1 MKNIK
6 LIILILFLSNCGYS
20 PIYNNQKIQNYKIN
34 VVEKNGDS
42 EMNNLIENEIRLYSN
57 KDALNIYELKMN
69 TIYDKK
75 VLTKDSSGVI
85 TDYNLSVTSIFKID
99 FKNTIKIVELRESI
113 NVKNQSDTYE
123 LNIYEKNIKRNF
135 ASSIREKL
143 ILKIQSINDN

>member
-113 NVKNQSDTYE
+113 NVKIN
-123 LNIYEKNIKRNF
+123 
-135 ASSIREKL
+135 L
-143 ILKIQSINDN
+143 IHMN

>member
-20 PIYNNQKIQNYKIN
+20 PIYNNQKKKNYKIN

-69 TIYDKK
+69 TIYEKK

-123 LNIYEKNIKRNF
+123 LNIYERNIKRNF